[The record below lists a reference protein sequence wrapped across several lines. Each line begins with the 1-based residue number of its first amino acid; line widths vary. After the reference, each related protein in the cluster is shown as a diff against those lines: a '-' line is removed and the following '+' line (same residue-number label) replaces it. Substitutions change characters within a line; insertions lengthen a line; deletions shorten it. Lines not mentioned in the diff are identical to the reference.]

1 MDLKSFYDRRVI
13 AAIGRDLGSVH
24 RGFAV
29 DEFVA
34 DCLDGLEELELMGR
48 AWHIAGVMQRRL
60 PENFA
65 EAADVVVRSLP
76 AEDAARDEWGG
87 SMDSFR
93 FLPHVLFVSKFG
105 LQHFEES
112 MRAFYELTK
121 RFTSEFGVRA
131 FFDQHPEATH
141 ARFVEWA
148 GDSNVHVRRLVS
160 EGSRPRLPWASRLR
174 AFERDPAPVI
184 ALLELLKDDPEIY
197 VRRSVA
203 NNLNDIAKDHPE
215 VAVAVCRRWAR
226 KKERLWIVRHA
237 LRSLVKQG
245 HPGAL
250 EILGF
255 GAAPKVRVAH
265 VVFEPERVE
274 IGGKLRVSFELVSEA
289 KQEQTLLVDYAV
301 HYVKANGGTAAKV
314 FKISSV
320 KLGAKGVVRL
330 GASLSFREMTTRK
343 HYAGVHRIEVLVN
356 GVAMPL
362 GAVEVVL
369 PYT

>member
-1 MDLKSFYDRRVI
+1 
-13 AAIGRDLGSVH
+13 
-24 RGFAV
+24 
-29 DEFVA
+29 
-34 DCLDGLEELELMGR
+34 
-48 AWHIAGVMQRRL
+48 
-60 PENFA
+60 
-65 EAADVVVRSLP
+65 
-76 AEDAARDEWGG
+76 
-87 SMDSFR
+87 
-93 FLPHVLFVSKFG
+93 
-105 LQHFEES
+105 
-112 MRAFYELTK
+112 
-121 RFTSEFGVRA
+121 
-131 FFDQHPEATH
+131 
-141 ARFVEWA
+141 
-148 GDSNVHVRRLVS
+148 
-160 EGSRPRLPWASRLR
+160 LR

-255 GAAPKVRVAH
+255 GTAPKVRVAH
-265 VVFEPERVE
+265 VVFE
-274 IGGKLRVSFELVSEA
+274 
-289 KQEQTLLVDYAV
+289 
-301 HYVKANGGTAAKV
+301 NGGTAAKV

-320 KLGAKGVVRL
+320 KLGAKGVVKL

-362 GAVEVVL
+362 GAIEVVL